1 MLAHL
6 EAGWQ
11 QAQTVPLGMVLVDQT
26 IAETTRKDKL
36 HRLLVHTT
44 AADQQRQLSCASS
57 SVSA

>member
-1 MLAHL
+1 M
-6 EAGWQ
+6 
-11 QAQTVPLGMVLVDQT
+11 PLGMVLVDQT